1 AKENKKSGSN
11 KTSSD
16 SGKVINLLTT
26 DFERITELASYIDD
40 IYKTPLR
47 LCVGIWYI
55 YKLLGISAIIGLSFS
70 VVYFP
75 ITNMLYSRM
84 TKMWEKLSS
93 LNDKRVT
100 AVTDVL
106 QGIKAIK
113 LFGWES
119 RFVKKVD
126 ECRERQLEYSWNILL
141 WQILLGFVSYLSP
154 SFILVVILS
163 VYVGVYG
170 NNLTAEL
177 AFTFM
182 TVFNMIHGSFMH
194 LPGTFSW
201 VTSTLVSFKRVDTYL
216 CQPQAQDLEKRISL
230 DRENALGFDNANLE
244 WGSSSS
250 EDAARKDISTAMLN
264 TGSSSTGTSTDS
276 RCIKGSDQTLET
288 TPLLS
293 DQSSSTQVES
303 STNSQLVSSGDQ
315 DKRVAF
321 SLKSIDVQFPLGGLS
336 IIAGPTGSGKTSL
349 LSALI
354 GDMNLTSGRILL
366 PTADPRIDVGMGRSY
381 KDIINLSGETL
392 AIHDIAYV
400 AQEAWLRNA
409 TIRENILFG
418 EPYDRERYEEVLRVC
433 ALKPDLRILCA
444 GDMTEIGERGVTL
457 SGGQKQRISLARA
470 VYSSRRILLIDDC
483 LSAVDMPTAR
493 YILTECLLSKTAL
506 MLGRTRVLVTHHV
519 SMCLPHAQFA
529 MVMHDGQIKMKSTS
543 TETHSRRELH
553 KVLGKLYDCASDAS
567 LSDSKNSKGTSVTND
582 IKPEDAYNK
591 ERQEELAIQ
600 ANNDS
605 TENRIALQGT
615 LVEDE
620 EREEGHVKMEIWL
633 KYFSACGGKPFWIGL
648 VLMLILAEA
657 LSAFETYWIRMW
669 IVSIGNDN
677 SGGALGS
684 LTAINNTA
692 GTLNEFL
699 HAMYMSVHRL
709 FGPSIISDT
718 GIAAI
723 ANIQLSSIVSSVW
736 PKSISGGVRFEGK
749 GTVFW
754 LGIYS
759 LLCVAAMAWA
769 ALQWTFSF
777 FARVRASRHIH
788 RQLLGSI
795 VHASPRFF
803 DSTPAGRITSRFSRD
818 IETVDDD
825 VLSTLVSW
833 FGGIVSLLAIFFII
847 SSVIPI
853 FTVVAI
859 IIMLLYA
866 SIAIYYLNTS
876 RELKRL
882 ESNSM
887 SPLLSL
893 IGEISQG
900 VSTIRAF
907 SAKKFYIKES
917 LNRLNLHNRS
927 FYAVWTANRWLALRV
942 DIASAAVTSIC
953 ALLIIFNLDWIDASL
968 AAFVLSYAMSFSGN
982 MLWAIRDYNSNELN
996 MNSVERIVQYLKIDQ
1011 EANLD
1016 STKENKPPVTWP
1028 RQGNVQVKDLT
1039 AGYVPGVPI
1048 LHGVSF
1054 SVEHGEK
1061 IGVVGRTGAGK
1072 STLSLTFLRF
1082 VEASK
1087 GQIVLDGVDI
1097 SKIGLED
1104 LRRNITIIPQD
1115 PVLFNGTIR
1124 FNLDPFDEFPDE
1136 IIWDALKRTHLVYKR
1151 DNDQSSEFST
1161 DSESINISTTHMLVH
1176 GDNTNSGVFTS
1187 LSDVIK
1193 ENGQTLSLGQ
1203 RQLVAISRA
1212 LVRRSKLIVMD
1223 EATASI
1229 DFETDDKIQRA
1240 IRGYEFAN
1248 STVFCIAHRVRTVI
1262 DYDRVLVLDKGKV
1275 AEFDTPLNL
1284 LQTENG
1290 IFRTMCMK
1298 SGEYDRLLELAT
1310 ALFDGA
1316 LAKSASLSTCAA
1328 EITESL
1334 NNLLQSGQEG
1344 INFAQCSKDNSG
1356 NGYAAGMINFTTGS
1370 GDAWNVVKVYMDSD
1384 GYDGEFDAFANDI
1397 DTYVKG
1403 TGGQTSGLGGFC
1415 TAWGK
1420 AANNGSAFWN
1430 AQSSVLTS
1438 TYYNPA
1444 MKLAG
1449 KLGASFDVT
1458 KAAIYDSAIMDG
1470 PGNGGSSVGGIID
1483 ATNENINNNT
1493 SGSSG
1498 NTLTINGKYKV
1509 DEIKWL
1515 QIFLKQR
1522 TETNSDNQANADSY
1536 NAIIDDGNYN
1546 WDGDSITALDD
1557 SGDKH
1562 KIKCLSSSD

>member
-1 AKENKKSGSN
+1 MKSVLVADLSSKTLNCSRNGSLDDKNGGKDKKRTKENKKNNSGKASSN
-11 KTSSD
+11 

-26 DFERITELASYIDD
+26 DIGRITELASHIDD
-40 IYKTPLR
+40 IYRTPLK
-47 LCVGIWYI
+47 LCIGIWYI

-126 ECRERQLEYSWNILL
+126 ESRERQLEYSWNILL
-141 WQILLGFVSYLSP
+141 WQILLGSVSSLSP

-163 VYVGVYG
+163 VYVGAYG
-170 NNLTAEL
+170 NKLTAEL
-177 AFTFM
+177 AFTSM
-182 TVFNMIHGSFMH
+182 TVFKMVHSSFKY
-194 LPGTFSW
+194 LPRVFSW
-201 VTSTLVSFKRVDTYL
+201 VTSTLVSFKRVDTYF
-216 CQPQAQDLEKRISL
+216 CQPQAQDLEKRISFNH
-230 DRENALGFDNANLE
+230 ENSLGFDNANLE
-244 WGSSSS
+244 WASSSS
-250 EDAARKDISTAMLN
+250 EDATRKDISTATLN

-276 RCIKGSDQTLET
+276 RCIKGSNQTLET

-303 STNSQLVSSGDQ
+303 STSSQLVNPGDQ

-366 PTADPRIDVGMGRSY
+366 PTADPRIDDGMDRSY
-381 KDIINLSGETL
+381 KDITNLSGETL
-392 AIHDIAYV
+392 AIRDIAYV

-444 GDMTEIGERGVTL
+444 GDITEIGERGVTL

-483 LSAVDMPTAR
+483 LSAVDMPIAR
-493 YILTECLLSKTAL
+493 HILTECLLSKTAL

-529 MVMHDGQIKMKSTS
+529 MVMHDGQIKMKSTL
-543 TETHSRRELH
+543 TETHSWRVLH
-553 KVLGKLYDCASDAS
+553 EVLGKLHDRANDAS
-567 LSDSKNSKGTSVTND
+567 SSDSENSKSTNLTND
-582 IKPEDAYNK
+582 IKSEDEYNK
-591 ERQEELAIQ
+591 ERQEEIAIQ
-600 ANNDS
+600 TNNDPTANS
-605 TENRIALQGT
+605 ITPQGT
-615 LVEDE
+615 LVKDE
-620 EREEGHVKMEIWL
+620 EREEGHVKMEIWH

-657 LSAFETYWIRMW
+657 LSAFKTYWIRMW

-677 SGGALGS
+677 SGGALGN
-684 LTAINNTA
+684 LTATNNTA

-709 FGPSIISDT
+709 FGPRVISDA
-718 GIAAI
+718 GIAVI
-723 ANIQLSSIVSSVW
+723 ADIQPSSVVSSVW
-736 PKSISGGVRFEGK
+736 SKSISGGMEFEGK
-749 GTVFW
+749 SIVFW
-754 LGIYS
+754 LGVYS
-759 LLCVAAMAWA
+759 LLCVANMAWL

-777 FARVRASRHIH
+777 FGRVRASRHIH
-788 RQLLGSI
+788 RQLLCSV

-818 IETVDDD
+818 IGTIDDK
-825 VLSTLVSW
+825 VLDMLVRW
-833 FGGIVSLLAIFFII
+833 FTEIMSLLAIIFII
-847 SSVIPI
+847 SSVIPL
-853 FTVVAI
+853 FMGFVFI
-859 IIMLLYA
+859 IVLLYA

-900 VSTIRAF
+900 VPTIRAF
-907 SAKKFYIKES
+907 SAKKLYIKES
-917 LNRLNLHNRS
+917 LNRLSLHSRS
-927 FYAVWTANRWLALRV
+927 FYAVWMVNRWLALRI
-942 DIASAAVTSIC
+942 DIASAAVSSIC
-953 ALLIIFNLDWIDASL
+953 ALLIISNLDRIDASL
-968 AAFVLSYAMSFSGN
+968 AAFVLSYAMSFSDDMN
-982 MLWAIRDYNSNELN
+982 WAIRNYNSNELN

-1016 STKENKPPVTWP
+1016 STEGNKPPVTWP

-1072 STLSLTFLRF
+1072 STLSLAFLRF
-1082 VEASK
+1082 VEACK

-1136 IIWDALKRTHLVYKR
+1136 IIWDALKRTHLVCKR
-1151 DNDQSSEFST
+1151 DSDQSSEFST
-1161 DSESINISTTHMLVH
+1161 DSESTNILTTRMLVP
-1176 GDNTNSGVFTS
+1176 GNNTSGGVFTS
-1187 LSDVIK
+1187 LNDVIK

-1229 DFETDDKIQRA
+1229 DFETDDKIQRT

-1248 STVFCIAHRVRTVI
+1248 STVFCIAHRVRTII

-1284 LQTENG
+1284 LQNENG

-1298 SGEYDRLLELAT
+1298 SGEYDHLLELA
-1310 ALFDGA
+1310 
-1316 LAKSASLSTCAA
+1316 
-1328 EITESL
+1328 
-1334 NNLLQSGQEG
+1334 
-1344 INFAQCSKDNSG
+1344 SK
-1356 NGYAAGMINFTTGS
+1356 
-1370 GDAWNVVKVYMDSD
+1370 
-1384 GYDGEFDAFANDI
+1384 
-1397 DTYVKG
+1397 
-1403 TGGQTSGLGGFC
+1403 
-1415 TAWGK
+1415 
-1420 AANNGSAFWN
+1420 
-1430 AQSSVLTS
+1430 
-1438 TYYNPA
+1438 
-1444 MKLAG
+1444 
-1449 KLGASFDVT
+1449 
-1458 KAAIYDSAIMDG
+1458 
-1470 PGNGGSSVGGIID
+1470 
-1483 ATNENINNNT
+1483 
-1493 SGSSG
+1493 
-1498 NTLTINGKYKV
+1498 
-1509 DEIKWL
+1509 
-1515 QIFLKQR
+1515 
-1522 TETNSDNQANADSY
+1522 
-1536 NAIIDDGNYN
+1536 
-1546 WDGDSITALDD
+1546 
-1557 SGDKH
+1557 
-1562 KIKCLSSSD
+1562 

>member
-1 AKENKKSGSN
+1 MHNTNGEEEQDSETTPLADPKMLNESKLVHTPESNSSWFDKLTFSWANNLFRQGASRQLDYSDLYRLDDKSMPVHNWKRYQSHRKPGRSLQVALLRTFAPEFIAQSVLAVSLVVLEFTGPFFFQRIIRYIDHSRDPIAERSPQSVYLDIFGLLFFTLLESFVRNQTLWIGRIIGIRMKSVLVADLSSKTLNCSRNGSLDDKNGGKDKKRTKENKKNNSGKASSN
-11 KTSSD
+11 

-26 DFERITELASYIDD
+26 DIGRITELASHIDD
-40 IYKTPLR
+40 IYRTPLK
-47 LCVGIWYI
+47 LCIGIWYI

-126 ECRERQLEYSWNILL
+126 ESRERQLEYSWNILL
-141 WQILLGFVSYLSP
+141 WQILLGSVSSLSP
-154 SFILVVILS
+154 SFIL
-163 VYVGVYG
+163 
-170 NNLTAEL
+170 
-177 AFTFM
+177 
-182 TVFNMIHGSFMH
+182 
-194 LPGTFSW
+194 
-201 VTSTLVSFKRVDTYL
+201 
-216 CQPQAQDLEKRISL
+216 
-230 DRENALGFDNANLE
+230 
-244 WGSSSS
+244 
-250 EDAARKDISTAMLN
+250 
-264 TGSSSTGTSTDS
+264 
-276 RCIKGSDQTLET
+276 
-288 TPLLS
+288 
-293 DQSSSTQVES
+293 SSSTQVES
-303 STNSQLVSSGDQ
+303 STSSQLVNPGDQ

-366 PTADPRIDVGMGRSY
+366 PTADPRIDGGMDRSY
-381 KDIINLSGETL
+381 KDITNLSGETL
-392 AIHDIAYV
+392 AIRDIAYV

-444 GDMTEIGERGVTL
+444 GDITEIGERGVTL

-483 LSAVDMPTAR
+483 LSAVDMPIAR
-493 YILTECLLSKTAL
+493 HILTECLLSKTAL

-529 MVMHDGQIKMKSTS
+529 MVMHDGQIKMKSTL
-543 TETHSRRELH
+543 TETHSWRVLH
-553 KVLGKLYDCASDAS
+553 EVLGKLHDRANDAS
-567 LSDSKNSKGTSVTND
+567 SSDSENSKSTNLTND
-582 IKPEDAYNK
+582 IKSEDEYNK
-591 ERQEELAIQ
+591 ERQEEIAIQ
-600 ANNDS
+600 TNNDPTANS
-605 TENRIALQGT
+605 ITPQGT
-615 LVEDE
+615 LVKDE
-620 EREEGHVKMEIWL
+620 EREEGHVKMEIWH

-657 LSAFETYWIRMW
+657 LSAFKTYWIRMW

-677 SGGALGS
+677 SGGALGN
-684 LTAINNTA
+684 LTATNNTA

-709 FGPSIISDT
+709 FGPRVISDA
-718 GIAAI
+718 GIAVI
-723 ANIQLSSIVSSVW
+723 ADIQPSSVVSSVW
-736 PKSISGGVRFEGK
+736 SKSISGGMEFEGK
-749 GTVFW
+749 SIVFW
-754 LGIYS
+754 LGVYS
-759 LLCVAAMAWA
+759 LLCVANMAWL

-777 FARVRASRHIH
+777 FGRVRASRHIH
-788 RQLLGSI
+788 RQLLCSV

-818 IETVDDD
+818 IGTIDDK
-825 VLSTLVSW
+825 VLDMLVRW
-833 FGGIVSLLAIFFII
+833 FTEIMSLLAIIFII
-847 SSVIPI
+847 SSVIPL
-853 FTVVAI
+853 FMGFVFI
-859 IIMLLYA
+859 IVLLYA

-900 VSTIRAF
+900 VPTIRAF
-907 SAKKFYIKES
+907 SAKKLYIKES
-917 LNRLNLHNRS
+917 LNRLSLHSRS
-927 FYAVWTANRWLALRV
+927 FYAVWMVNRWLALRI
-942 DIASAAVTSIC
+942 DIASAAVSSIC
-953 ALLIIFNLDWIDASL
+953 ALLIISNLDRIDASL
-968 AAFVLSYAMSFSGN
+968 AAFVLSYAMSFSDDMN
-982 MLWAIRDYNSNELN
+982 WAIRNYNSNELN

-1016 STKENKPPVTWP
+1016 STEGNKPPVTWP

-1072 STLSLTFLRF
+1072 STLSLAFLRF
-1082 VEASK
+1082 VEACK

-1161 DSESINISTTHMLVH
+1161 DSESINILTTRMLVP
-1176 GDNTNSGVFTS
+1176 GDNTSGGVFTS
-1187 LSDVIK
+1187 LNDVIK

-1229 DFETDDKIQRA
+1229 DFETDDKIQRT

-1248 STVFCIAHRVRTVI
+1248 STVFCIAHRVRTII

-1284 LQTENG
+1284 LQNENG

-1298 SGEYDRLLELAT
+1298 SGEYDHLLELA
-1310 ALFDGA
+1310 
-1316 LAKSASLSTCAA
+1316 
-1328 EITESL
+1328 
-1334 NNLLQSGQEG
+1334 
-1344 INFAQCSKDNSG
+1344 SK
-1356 NGYAAGMINFTTGS
+1356 
-1370 GDAWNVVKVYMDSD
+1370 
-1384 GYDGEFDAFANDI
+1384 
-1397 DTYVKG
+1397 
-1403 TGGQTSGLGGFC
+1403 
-1415 TAWGK
+1415 
-1420 AANNGSAFWN
+1420 
-1430 AQSSVLTS
+1430 
-1438 TYYNPA
+1438 
-1444 MKLAG
+1444 
-1449 KLGASFDVT
+1449 
-1458 KAAIYDSAIMDG
+1458 
-1470 PGNGGSSVGGIID
+1470 
-1483 ATNENINNNT
+1483 
-1493 SGSSG
+1493 
-1498 NTLTINGKYKV
+1498 
-1509 DEIKWL
+1509 
-1515 QIFLKQR
+1515 
-1522 TETNSDNQANADSY
+1522 
-1536 NAIIDDGNYN
+1536 
-1546 WDGDSITALDD
+1546 
-1557 SGDKH
+1557 
-1562 KIKCLSSSD
+1562 